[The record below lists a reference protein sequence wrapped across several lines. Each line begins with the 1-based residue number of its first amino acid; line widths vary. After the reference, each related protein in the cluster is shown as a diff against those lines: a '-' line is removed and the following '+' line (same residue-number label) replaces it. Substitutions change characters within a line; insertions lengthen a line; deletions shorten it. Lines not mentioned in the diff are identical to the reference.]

1 MTSVGMPGGQLNRA
15 SPVPLYY
22 QLAEMLRAKINA
34 GDYDSDGQFPSEREL
49 VERYRISRMTAR
61 QALSEL
67 VREGLIIREQG
78 RGSSVVRPRIQD
90 QLRHLTSFTE
100 DMQLRGLPTSA
111 KIVDL
116 RVVTDESVALKM
128 DVPTSE
134 EFVRL
139 QRIRFVKKE
148 PIALQTAF
156 VLHRFCPNLAEEGLI
171 GESLYKTLEERY
183 GLHLGRALQTIGAKL
198 SDGYDKEMFGVDT
211 GQPMLSLERLTYLVS
226 GEPIEYVRSTYR
238 GDLFRFTVE
247 LQR

>member
-1 MTSVGMPGGQLNRA
+1 MPGKQLNRA

-22 QLAEMLRAKINA
+22 QLAEMLRANIAA
-34 GDYDSDGQFPSEREL
+34 GHYDGDGLFPSEREL
-49 VERYRISRMTAR
+49 VERYGISRMTAR

-78 RGSSVVRPRIQD
+78 RGSSVVKPRIQD

-100 DMQLRGLPTSA
+100 DMQLRGLPTRA
-111 KIVDL
+111 KIIDL
-116 RVVTDESVALKM
+116 RIVTDESVALKM
-128 DVPTSE
+128 DIDPSE

-139 QRIRFVKKE
+139 QRIRFVKDE

-156 VLHRFCPNLAEEGLI
+156 VRHHFCPNLVEQGFI
-171 GESLYKTLEERY
+171 NESLYKTLEERY
-183 GLHLGRALQTIGAKL
+183 GLRLGRALQTIGAKL
-198 SDGYDKEMFGVDT
+198 SDKYDKDMFGVDI
-211 GQPMLSLERLTYLVS
+211 GQAMLSLERLTYLVD

-238 GDLFRFTVE
+238 ADLFRFTVE